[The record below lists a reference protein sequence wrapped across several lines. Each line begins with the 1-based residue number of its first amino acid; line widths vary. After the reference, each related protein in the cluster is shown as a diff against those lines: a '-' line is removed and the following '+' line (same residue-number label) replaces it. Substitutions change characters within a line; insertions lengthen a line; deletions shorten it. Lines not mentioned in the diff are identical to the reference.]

1 MVRETHSK
9 ALRLITDL
17 HREDREKHSDD
28 MTTIQ
33 KGQTPN
39 QILNTAKIPV
49 FYTLTK
55 IHKPTMSSVTG
66 RLIISGRDGQQ
77 KDKRFHALID
87 LRSVTH
93 CSFSSSPQHVG
104 LPANQKPFHDDRKS
118 DLMAKACHIFCALW
132 KIISSHL
139 LRVFSFCNCS
149 TGQHYLFLDSCVFF
163 STRLAIFSTHIS
175 KFRLVFLVATLP
187 WYFFGNEHIFR
198 KSPHIFLKVYLQ
210 LPALQPY
217 CSYIALR
224 QSRPLTDFCKP

>member
-1 MVRETHSK
+1 MVKETHSK

-163 STRLAIFSTHIS
+163 FNTTRNFFNSHFKISTRVCSRDITLVFFRQWTYILQISTHIFKS
-175 KFRLVFLVATLP
+175 LLTATRSTTIL
-187 WYFFGNEHIFR
+187 
-198 KSPHIFLKVYLQ
+198 
-210 LPALQPY
+210 
-217 CSYIALR
+217 
-224 QSRPLTDFCKP
+224 